1 MQVEEHKR
9 LAELVVLI
17 NDSIKCFYNIGCAL
31 REIRD
36 KRLYRE
42 LNDTFEQYCTSH
54 LSIGRAYVYRQIAA
68 ADVIDNLSP
77 NGDIPLNEAQTR
89 PLTKLKPKE
98 QKLAWK
104 YATDMAKAEGRKV
117 CSFDVIK
124 AVCLIKNKN
133 DPRENRGALE
143 KNNNLKNIDVVGMEF
158 KKAYGIFFE
167 AIKNAM
173 DSDWETTSKDAVI
186 SRLSALIKFL
196 KTH

>member
-1 MQVEEHKR
+1 MQLEEQKR
-9 LAELVVLI
+9 LAELVVII
-17 NDSIKCFYNIGCAL
+17 NNNIKCFYKIGCAL

-36 KRLYRE
+36 KRFYRE
-42 LNDTFEQYCTSH
+42 FNDTFEQFCASH
-54 LSIGRAYVYRQIAA
+54 LSIGRAYTYRQIAA

-89 PLTKLKPKE
+89 PLTKLKPEE

-117 CSFDVIK
+117 CSFDVSK
-124 AVCLIKNKN
+124 AVCLIKEKN
-133 DPRENRGALE
+133 EPRENKVELG
-143 KNNNLKNIDVVGMEF
+143 KNNRLKKIDVVGMEF
-158 KKAYGIFFE
+158 KKAYEIFFE

-173 DSDWETTSKDAVI
+173 NSDWETTSKDAVI
-186 SRLSALIKFL
+186 SRLAALIRLL

>member
-9 LAELVVLI
+9 LAELVVII
-17 NDSIKCFYNIGCAL
+17 NDNIKCFYKIGCAL

-36 KRLYRE
+36 KRFYRE
-42 LNDTFEQYCTSH
+42 FNDTFEQFCTSH

-89 PLTKLKPKE
+89 PLTTLKPE
-98 QKLAWK
+98 AQKLAWK
-104 YATDMAKAEGRKV
+104 YATDMAKAESRKV
-117 CSFDVIK
+117 CSFDVSK
-124 AVCLIKNKN
+124 AACLIKEKN
-133 DPRENRGALE
+133 EPRENKVELE

-158 KKAYGIFFE
+158 KKAYGILFE

-186 SRLSALIKFL
+186 NRLSALIRFL